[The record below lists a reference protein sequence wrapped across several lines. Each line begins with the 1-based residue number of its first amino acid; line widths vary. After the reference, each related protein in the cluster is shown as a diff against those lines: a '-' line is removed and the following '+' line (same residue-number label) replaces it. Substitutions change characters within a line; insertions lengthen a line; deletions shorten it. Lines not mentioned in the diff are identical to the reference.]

1 MFYTNHK
8 GIDVVMERFVVSAIN
23 RLQVRGTNSSFCYR
37 KKSYSPIVEVLKVS
51 TAYQEIINQTY
62 LSGILIKKNY
72 YYQILK
78 YSELQKIYIFLMK
91 IH

>member
-23 RLQVRGTNSSFCYR
+23 RLQVRGTNSPFCYR
-37 KKSYSPIVEVLKVS
+37 KKLYSPIVEVLKVS

-62 LSGILIKKNY
+62 LSGILIKKITTTKFRNTLNY
-72 YYQILK
+72 KK
-78 YSELQKIYIFLMK
+78 YTYS
-91 IH
+91 